1 MCGIVATL
9 IYPQR
14 RSSATWAAIAQ
25 CFTQNLLFNEKRG
38 EAATGIAILQADGT
52 VQIYKRSLPAHEF
65 VLTQDYLGFLASLN
79 EQTTLLLGHTR
90 YPTKGAPDNALNN
103 HPLLAGSFCGI
114 HNGHI
119 LNDDQLFAHWQLPR
133 QGEVDSEIIFRL
145 LEKLAGETAASPPL
159 GQSITL
165 AEMIPSLQMLE
176 GRFTFLASDRRF
188 PHQLLVVRHDN
199 PLSLHFSSEWN
210 SLIFSSS
217 YLFLRK
223 TFGSVVVK
231 EIISNDRALWFDAED
246 LPQLGWHPTDALAL
260 NR

>member
-9 IYPQR
+9 LYPQR
-14 RSSATWAAIAQ
+14 RSSASWAAIAQ

-38 EAATGIAILQADGT
+38 EAATGIAILQGDGT
-52 VQIYKRSLPAHEF
+52 VQIHKRSLPAHEF
-65 VLTQDYLGFLASLN
+65 VATEDYREFLASLN

-90 YPTKGAPDNALNN
+90 YPTKGSPDNALNN

-119 LNDDQLFAHWQLPR
+119 LNDDALFAHWQLPR
-133 QGEVDSEIIFRL
+133 EGEVDSEIIFRL
-145 LEKLAGETAASPPL
+145 LEKLAGETDTWHRSGKSMA
-159 GQSITL
+159 L
-165 AEMIPSLQMLE
+165 AEIIPSLQMLE

-188 PHQLLVVRHDN
+188 PHQLLVVRHNN
-199 PLSLHFSSEWN
+199 PLSLHFCPEWN

-223 TFGSVVVK
+223 TFGPVVVK
-231 EIISNDRALWFDAED
+231 EVISNDRALWFNAEG
-246 LPQLGWHPTDALAL
+246 LPQRGWHPTDALAL
-260 NR
+260 NS